1 MAWPTL
7 SIGISTWRPSG
18 DMWRVDPLQIV
29 IAIALDCLLGDPRG
43 WPHVA
48 RVAGRLAAFYEKLL
62 TARLRRSVPL
72 GLLFWL
78 LVTGTMLAAYAALWR
93 LCIAF
98 NPVAARI
105 LETLVIYQTIAAT
118 DLSRHVKA
126 IIQPLG
132 SSDLVCARNRL
143 AWIVGRDTQ
152 SLEESD
158 ISRAAIESVAEST
171 TDAVIAPL
179 FWGFIAGAPGALIY
193 RTANTLDSIVGHRT
207 DAYEKFG
214 KASARIDDLLN
225 WLPSRLCAAV
235 FCLFSSAVRWNTI
248 RREAAAHASPNA
260 GWSEAAMAYALG
272 IRLGGDNSYDGQS
285 IHGPVFN
292 ASSRAAAA
300 ADITASLAWMWRV
313 TAVCAASFVM
323 LRLAV
328 KLLRP
333 T

>member
-1 MAWPTL
+1 
-7 SIGISTWRPSG
+7 
-18 DMWRVDPLQIV
+18 MWRADPLQI
-29 IAIALDCLLGDPRG
+29 IAAIALDRILGDPRG
-43 WPHVA
+43 WPHIA
-48 RVAGRLAAFYEKLL
+48 RFAGRLAAFYEKLL
-62 TARLRRSVPL
+62 AARISRTVPL
-72 GLLFWL
+72 GVLFWI
-78 LVTGTMLAAYAALWR
+78 LVTGTMVAFYAVLWR
-93 LCIAF
+93 LCMAL
-98 NPVAARI
+98 NPLAARV
-105 LETLVIYQTIAAT
+105 LGTLVIYQAIAAT

-126 IIQPLG
+126 ILEPLG
-132 SSDLVCARNRL
+132 NSDLTRARARL

-152 SLEESD
+152 SLDAPE

-207 DAYEKFG
+207 NAYEKFG

-225 WLPSRLCAAV
+225 WIPSRICAAV

-260 GWSEAAMAYALG
+260 GWSEAAMAHALG
-272 IRLGGDNSYDGQS
+272 VRLGGENFYDGQR
-285 IHGPVFN
+285 IPGPVFN

-300 ADITASLAWMWRV
+300 TDISTSLAWMWRV
-313 TAVCAASFVM
+313 TGVCAASFVIVLVALRF
-323 LRLAV
+323 LRL
-328 KLLRP
+328 